1 MPMAL
6 RRRRF
11 PAQDIEIA
19 VVRPGWVPGIRVAVI
34 TVPAGEFDARELLG
48 GRKRTTLGGL
58 RGPTKGSDLG
68 LHSVVSLRHSG
79 WLEHLGAGCAGDR
92 IISGLPDE
100 VCKQRSTS
108 DRKIRESMRAHVR
121 KDLDWTELCQRADN
135 LAGDLTDALRLQI
148 IEFASV
154 LETFVIARLDFPAEQ
169 VETLPCVQEARS
181 QGKLA
186 GLQLQPPRIESSL
199 RLST

>member
-1 MPMAL
+1 MHTYHSHENPSSESLHETSQAIVAAAMG
-6 RRRRF
+6 
-11 PAQDIEIA
+11 IKEIS
-19 VVRPGWVPGIRVAVI
+19 VI
-34 TVPAGEFDARELLG
+34 TSTG
-48 GRKRTTLGGL
+48 KR
-58 RGPTKGSDLG
+58 RA
-68 LHSVVSLRHSG
+68 SVNDGKLWAQLVTSF
-79 WLEHLGAGCAGDR
+79 AGCAGDR

-181 QGKLA
+181 QEKLA
-186 GLQLQPPRIESSL
+186 GLQPQPPRIESSL